1 MNTENQTDPTD
12 QTEDVA
18 QDPPTAEEQGVDVAA
33 AAEAT
38 EALPADEQI
47 ASLSAKLAEAEKR
60 ELLAAADMEN
70 FRKRTRQNTQ
80 DQLKYA
86 SMPIMNDVIESA
98 DNLKRAIEAA
108 ENDPEGGGLMQGVK
122 MVSDQMVSILEK
134 YGCQKI
140 HTVGYPFDPNCH
152 EAVQMQPSDE
162 FPANVVMMEVRTGF
176 MLHDRVVRTAQVF
189 VSTGPA

>member
-1 MNTENQTDPTD
+1 MNTQPENQTDELEDAPQD
-12 QTEDVA
+12 Q
-18 QDPPTAEEQGVDVAA
+18 PTAEEQGVDVAA

-140 HTVGYPFDPNCH
+140 QTVGYPFDPNCH

-162 FPANVVMMEVRTGF
+162 FPVNVVMMEVRTGF